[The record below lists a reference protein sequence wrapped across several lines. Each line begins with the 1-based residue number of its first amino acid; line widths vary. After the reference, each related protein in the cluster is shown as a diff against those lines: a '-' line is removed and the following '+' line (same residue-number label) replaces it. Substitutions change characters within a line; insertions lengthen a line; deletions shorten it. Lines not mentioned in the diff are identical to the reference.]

1 MNRSMICTLPLVLL
15 VGCASPFD
23 ERGDAVLKRGEL
35 PRWVLD
41 EWEAKA
47 LSNPGIA
54 SSRHDDRD
62 AESLDELIAW
72 ALKNNPSVQAAEAR
86 WHAARERIVQAGT
99 LPEPELTY
107 RISVEQID
115 TNQSPVGH
123 TVGISQM
130 FPWFGTLERAVEV
143 RSAEARAAA
152 QRYVQQQLL
161 VVSAIKAAWAEYVYL
176 GQAAEVFREQIALLK
191 QIEPVVRSRF
201 RTGEVGQRDLVRIEA
216 ESDRV
221 ENNLRDVEE
230 MIVAAAAQVNAAVGR
245 HVNAPLPQS
254 DDASVMRNSLD
265 IRPIDID
272 ADALL
277 ASLARLNPDL
287 ERLRH
292 ELAARRHA
300 KQLAEKQFYPDIMLG
315 VEYGINTSKRMARMD
330 RGGSD
335 MLMGMI
341 GLRLPIWRDSYEAG
355 VREAM
360 AEWGATLRELDDRQ
374 NTLEAELKMAVYAVR
389 DAQRR
394 AELFGDRLRIRA
406 EQVLQSTRTAY
417 RAGEATF
424 SDLIEA
430 QRELLEFELATRR
443 AEADRFKAVARME
456 EIVGEA
462 VDAVAAADVSG
473 ELQETTR

>member
-23 ERGDAVLKRGEL
+23 EARGTGMKRGEL

-41 EWEAKA
+41 EWEAKTP
-47 LSNPGIA
+47 SNPGIA
-54 SSRHDDRD
+54 SSRHNDRD
-62 AESLDELIAW
+62 AASLNELIAW

-86 WHAARERIVQAGT
+86 WHAARERIVQTGT
-99 LPEPELTY
+99 LPEPELAY
-107 RISVEQID
+107 RIGIEQID
-115 TNQSPVGH
+115 TDQSPIGH

-130 FPWFGTLERAVEV
+130 FPWFGTLERAMDV
-143 RSAEARAAA
+143 RSAESRAAA
-152 QRYVQQQLL
+152 QRYVQRQLA

-176 GQAAEVFREQIALLK
+176 AQAASVYQEQFDLLR
-191 QIEPVVRSRF
+191 QLESTVRARV

-216 ESDRV
+216 EIDRV
-221 ENNLRDVEE
+221 ENNLRDAEQ

-245 HVNAPLPQS
+245 RANAPLPHG
-254 DDASVMRNSLD
+254 DVDMGFRHSLET
-265 IRPIDID
+265 RAVDID
-272 ADALL
+272 ADVLL
-277 ASLARLNPDL
+277 NSLARMNPDL

-292 ELAARRHA
+292 EVAARRYA
-300 KQLAEKQFYPDIMLG
+300 KQLAEKRFYPDIMLG
-315 VEYGINTSKRMARMD
+315 VEYGLNTSRRMARMD

-341 GLRLPIWRDSYEAG
+341 GLRLPVWRESYEAG

-374 NTLEAELKMAVYAVR
+374 NTLGAELKMTIYALR
-389 DAQRR
+389 DAERR
-394 AELFGDRLRIRA
+394 AHLFGNRLRIRA
-406 EQVLQSTRTAY
+406 QQVLQSTRTAY

-424 SDLIEA
+424 TDLIDA

-443 AEADRFKAVARME
+443 AEADRFKAVAKLE
-456 EIVGEA
+456 EIVGA
-462 VDAVAAADVSG
+462 ALDAVGVADPSHQA
-473 ELQETTR
+473 QENSR